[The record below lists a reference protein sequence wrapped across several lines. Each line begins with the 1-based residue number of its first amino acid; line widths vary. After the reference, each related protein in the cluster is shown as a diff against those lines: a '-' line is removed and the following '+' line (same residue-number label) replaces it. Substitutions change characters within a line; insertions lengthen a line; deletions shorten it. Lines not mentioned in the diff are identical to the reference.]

1 MISMQ
6 DQPKISTIIT
16 SYNCA
21 TTIVQ
26 AIESVLAQ
34 SMRPEEVIVVDDGSS
49 DDSLS
54 KILSF
59 GDQITVISETNQGP
73 SAARNR
79 GIERASSHWVALL
92 DGDDAWHKEK
102 LALQL
107 AAATDHPEAVV
118 IATDWARS
126 IDDLDAGEHSN
137 LSMLFA
143 SDIAVLNRFQ
153 TSTVLVRRDAL
164 VRAGGFDPDLDSA
177 EDWDLWLRLSQSGPS
192 ALIRS
197 PLVFYRD
204 NPSGVSKDVLTLE
217 AKVSEIMDREVRN
230 GYFAT
235 GFVNIVTAWH
245 HQRFIIAAILSRDF
259 SQAWKLLK
267 KSGSRGNLR
276 CHVDAF
282 ARYTLPF
289 LVERLSRRIS

>member
-1 MISMQ
+1 MQ
-6 DQPKISTIIT
+6 DPPKISTIIT
-16 SYNCA
+16 AYNCA
-21 TTIVQ
+21 ETIVQ
-26 AIESVLAQ
+26 AIESVLGQ
-34 SMRPEEVIVVDDGSS
+34 SMQPEQVIVVDDGSS
-49 DDSLS
+49 DESLS

-59 GDQITVISETNQGP
+59 GDQIIVISGTNQGP

-79 GIERASSHWVALL
+79 GIERASNQWVALL
-92 DGDDAWHKEK
+92 DGDDAWHKDK

-107 AAATDHPEAVV
+107 SAAADHPEAIV
-118 IATDWARS
+118 IATEWARS
-126 IDDLDAGEHSN
+126 TDDLEATEHAT

-164 VRAGGFDPDLDSA
+164 VTCGGFDPDLDSA

-204 NPSGVSKDVLTLE
+204 NPLGVSKDIHTLE
-217 AKVSEIMDREVRN
+217 AKVAKIMDREVRN

-235 GFVNIVTAWH
+235 EFVNIVTAWH

-259 SQAWKLLK
+259 NQAWKLAK
-267 KSGSRGNLR
+267 KSGQRGNLR
-276 CHVDAF
+276 CHVNAF
-282 ARYTLPF
+282 SKYTLPF
-289 LVERLSRRIS
+289 LMERVLRRIN